1 MANECRP
8 QTGKIDSLK
17 KICYSDL
24 PADKKMNAF
33 FVLMNQNE
41 SMSVED
47 FGKIVADAAPLVEQM
62 NTAAF
67 NCYYAYQKAR
77 YFTALRN
84 IDSARFVLNNALKK
98 YKDEPSAKHYILL
111 IEFSLG
117 RSKVHESKYKEA
129 IEDLLPVLKKAEE
142 ENDKEV
148 ICRTSN
154 NIGFCYMD
162 MGRYEEAVR
171 WFTKIIRLPL
181 LPAEQLDTSPYYD
194 NMGSCLNNM
203 AQYDSAVFY
212 INRGIEVANLW
223 QNLTTL
229 ANALNIKADIFI
241 NQQKF
246 RDAEPLLLKAI
257 DIRKT
262 IGDADY
268 IASDMAQLSIF
279 YANTKQFNK
288 GIALANESLNLF
300 KRNNLIAKSMFAY
313 EALRTNYKNMGDDKN
328 YALVVEKMLLLKDS
342 LYTSNSAEALA
353 EMQTKYE
360 VQKKETLIA
369 KQKLDLFQRNLF
381 LYGGGIFMV
390 LLFTYLFFRFKR
402 YKQQQK
408 INNTMAVKDA
418 EENERKRIAAE
429 LHDNLG
435 VQANAILHN
444 SGLLNIEKD
453 TNKHVVTDLQETAKE
468 MLHNLR
474 ETLWAMKAT
483 DVTAK
488 ELWLRI
494 INFMKQM
501 GRHYTNIN
509 FKVEGLPPENFVIAS
524 NQALHIVLVF
534 QESVNNSVKHAN
546 ATAIIV
552 ASTHTTAGWQI
563 QLTDNG
569 KGFNVENEK
578 RKPDSYG
585 LSNMQQRAKEGN
597 FSYHIESTM
606 DMGTTITIRL
616 NI

>member
-1 MANECRP
+1 
-8 QTGKIDSLK
+8 
-17 KICYSDL
+17 
-24 PADKKMNAF
+24 
-33 FVLMNQNE
+33 
-41 SMSVED
+41 
-47 FGKIVADAAPLVEQM
+47 
-62 NTAAF
+62 
-67 NCYYAYQKAR
+67 
-77 YFTALRN
+77 
-84 IDSARFVLNNALKK
+84 
-98 YKDEPSAKHYILL
+98 
-111 IEFSLG
+111 
-117 RSKVHESKYKEA
+117 
-129 IEDLLPVLKKAEE
+129 
-142 ENDKEV
+142 
-148 ICRTSN
+148 
-154 NIGFCYMD
+154 
-162 MGRYEEAVR
+162 
-171 WFTKIIRLPL
+171 
-181 LPAEQLDTSPYYD
+181 
-194 NMGSCLNNM
+194 
-203 AQYDSAVFY
+203 
-212 INRGIEVANLW
+212 
-223 QNLTTL
+223 
-229 ANALNIKADIFI
+229 
-241 NQQKF
+241 
-246 RDAEPLLLKAI
+246 
-257 DIRKT
+257 
-262 IGDADY
+262 
-268 IASDMAQLSIF
+268 
-279 YANTKQFNK
+279 
-288 GIALANESLNLF
+288 
-300 KRNNLIAKSMFAY
+300 
-313 EALRTNYKNMGDDKN
+313 
-328 YALVVEKMLLLKDS
+328 VVEKMLLLKDS